1 MLCNSM
7 VVTALRSHG
16 GKNGRNTF
24 TFVKQFELMT
34 VTGCLHPA
42 RRKRSNMDAGEKKNS
57 GKRKILFQTADSW
70 RHHVLG

>member
-24 TFVKQFELMT
+24 VKQFELIT
-34 VTGCLHPA
+34 VTGCLCPA
-42 RRKRSNMDAGEKKNS
+42 RRSNMDAEEKNS
-57 GKRKILFQTADSW
+57 RKRKILFQTADSW
-70 RHHVLG
+70 THLVLG

>member
-7 VVTALRSHG
+7 VVTVLRSHG

-34 VTGCLHPA
+34 VTGCLCPA
-42 RRKRSNMDAGEKKNS
+42 RRSNMDAEEKNS
-57 GKRKILFQTADSW
+57 RKRKILFQTADSW
-70 RHHVLG
+70 THLVLE